1 MITLPIALEKFM
13 QGQDLTGLKPF
24 ALLYRNKWD
33 SVNNTY
39 ALDTANPIDI
49 SGMILKPNTLSMT
62 LDVNEVAQY
71 NANNVT
77 LSLSDTE
84 NRFVEGTPNSYFPAG
99 YQLYGSKVVLYY
111 GLNNPINPAK
121 SQVGYTVV
129 GTPTITENG
138 VASNFSLTSYC
149 LVNSRFAPSNSS
161 WEINISFN
169 LAYPGSRKNV
179 ALINSTLADYVFP
192 KIAVQTES
200 STTLGVQALLSS
212 NGTSGN
218 INASAVIVPYDYSKN
233 SYVNLKYVPTTA
245 TTGNYILSFK
255 QEGQDF
261 TTLATYSNKGIIYQ
275 NPNDTGFTIGAD
287 IGAPANWRSAFLG
300 SIYLTETNIKIA
312 GEYWF
317 NGAAFFYDP
326 AVTPLF
332 TGVIK
337 DLPTYKPEN
346 YQVDLKLISPLEM
359 LKDIEAKDFS
369 DKIIGETL
377 IYKSTDSD
385 GHRIYWTTGT
395 GVGGFE
401 GVYANGTK
409 LFEGVDFE
417 TDQLNELNKVAIVTI
432 INATYYT
439 ATITADYYCWKT
451 DLTVEQ
457 IVAGLVA
464 LGGYT
469 SANEDIRQVVW
480 NTSVRN
486 QPVDSTFFAGI
497 GYYQSDI
504 NEYSFNW
511 RPTRNSNWSF
521 TTSGSCTNT
530 LPSNW
535 DYSFVSQVNN
545 ETGYAGGQY
554 YGVTIISLGDTYN
567 SNTVP
572 LSEIGVSG
580 SSSYTLGVVGVY
592 NGISVRIVWYK
603 ERVDN
608 SVTAIRKVL
617 IHKITN
623 GTPTLL
629 TSYDIGATGSSTI
642 NSGGLTISRRGNTVT
657 VYREGTQI
665 ASTTI
670 STSMDY
676 HFQGEYRRGTSS
688 SVKDFWVYNQSWN
701 IYDSNLRLY
710 VGNITRPCFISGI
723 CDKTAAGDAWGE
735 IGATITGSASYFLNA
750 YFSSDLSTWSGPE
763 AYNLNTT
770 IARNERYLYY
780 VLGVSSNPNA
790 GFKINDPTTYYLA
803 STLLLKMVNISGLTV
818 LEALQDFAL
827 ISGYE
832 FGVDRQGVFFFRPR
846 LSSTLPVYVLDH
858 SELVKVDSVKKN
870 LSDFFTKLTLTFAEV
885 PLEFYANTGARPTPI
900 DKYGVINKEI
910 DKPDIVN
917 YDNPELAQAIGPQLL
932 EVYSALPSVIQ
943 ATGKLNLALEL
954 ADIVSLRRNYNLIA
968 DPEGTEFEK
977 YINQQT
983 YYRACKITG
992 LNYNFS
998 KKQITYT
1005 LRDVTDSYPNPQ
1017 PGDLYEFVY
1026 DLPIRLGVK

>member
-111 GLNNPINPAK
+111 GITSPINPYPT
-121 SQVGYTVV
+121 QVGYTVV
-129 GTPTITENG
+129 GSPTITAKG
-138 VASNFSLTSYC
+138 VSSGFSGSNYLAINQQLDTSKPFEVQAKFNLTSLPNANQSIVGIPTYSGLFQVWVNRYGKITFGISTATGSWNIAEMAGRTLSVNTDYIVKAVFTGTAYKLYLSLDNGITWTLENSTSSTS
-149 LVNSRFAPSNSS
+149 LVN
-161 WEINISFN
+161 
-169 LAYPGSRKNV
+169 
-179 ALINSTLADYVFP
+179 
-192 KIAVQTES
+192 
-200 STTLGVQALLSS
+200 
-212 NGTSGN
+212 NGTPINLQIGN
-218 INASAVIVPYDYSKN
+218 SHRDNWYVRGVIDLNETYIK
-233 SYVNLKYVPTTA
+233 VN
-245 TTGNYILSFK
+245 
-255 QEGQDF
+255 
-261 TTLATYSNKGIIYQ
+261 
-275 NPNDTGFTIGAD
+275 
-287 IGAPANWRSAFLG
+287 
-300 SIYLTETNIKIA
+300 

-317 NGAAFFYDP
+317 NGAHFFWQNNS
-326 AVTPLF
+326 TPLF

-346 YQVDLKLISPLEM
+346 YQVDLKLVSPLEM

-369 DKIIGETL
+369 DKVTGETL
-377 IYKSTDSD
+377 TYKSTDSD
-385 GHRIYWTTGT
+385 GHRIYWTSGT
-395 GVGGFE
+395 GVGGFN
-401 GVYANGTK
+401 GVYANGVK

-417 TDQLNELNKVAIVTI
+417 TEQLNELNKEAIITI
-432 INATYYT
+432 INQTHYS
-439 ATITADYYCWKT
+439 ATITADYYTWKR

-457 IVAGLVA
+457 IVGGVVGLAG
-464 LGGYT
+464 YDSST
-469 SANEDIRQVVW
+469 EDIRKVVW

-486 QPVDSTFFAGI
+486 QPIDTGFFAGI
-497 GYYQSDI
+497 GYYESDEQ
-504 NEYSFNW
+504 EYSFNW
-511 RPTRNSNWSF
+511 RPTRNSSWSF

-545 ETGYAGGQY
+545 ETGYAGGKY

-572 LSEIGVSG
+572 LSDIGVSG
-580 SSSYTLGVVGVY
+580 ISSYTLGVVGVY

-623 GTPTLL
+623 GSPTLL
-629 TSYDIGATGSSTI
+629 TSYDIVATGSSTI

-676 HFQGEYRRGTSS
+676 HFQGEYRKGSS
-688 SVKDFWVYNQSWN
+688 SDVKDFWAYNQSWN
-701 IYDSNLRLY
+701 IYDNNLRLY
-710 VGNITRPCFISGI
+710 VGNITRPCFISDI

-735 IGATITGSASYFLNA
+735 IAATLTGNGSYFLNA
-750 YFSSDLSTWSGPE
+750 YFSSDLSTWTEPE
-763 AYNLNTT
+763 TYNLNTVL
-770 IARNERYLYY
+770 ARNERYLYY

-790 GFKINDPTTYYLA
+790 GFRINDPTTYYLA
-803 STLLLKMVNISGLTV
+803 NTLLLKMVNLSGLTV

-832 FGVDRQGVFFFRPR
+832 FGVDRNGIFFFRPR
-846 LSSTLPVYVLDH
+846 VASTNPVY
-858 SELVKVDSVKKN
+858 ELGHNEVAKVETVKKN

-885 PLEFYANTGARPTPI
+885 PLEFYANTGTRPTAV
-900 DKYGVINKEI
+900 DKYGIINKDI

-932 EVYSALPSVIQ
+932 EVYSAFPDVIQ
-943 ATGKLNLALEL
+943 VVGKLNLALEL
-954 ADIVSLRRNYNLIA
+954 ADIVNLKRNYNLIE
-968 DPEGTEFEK
+968 PESAQEYLK
-977 YINQQT
+977 YLTQST

-992 LNYNFS
+992 MNYNFS
-998 KKQITYT
+998 KRQITYT
-1005 LRDVTDSYPNPQ
+1005 LRDVSNENNAPVVDAI
-1017 PGDLYEFVY
+1017 GFVY
-1026 DLPIRLGVK
+1026 ELPIELGKIN